1 MFAAEVAC
9 AWLPHW
15 LRYGIP
21 WIKCYVG
28 IIFLSLYAPVWQ
40 CVGVSASVCVG
51 NACWA
56 LMSSSLWHGWG
67 IVVAIWPLPLLLPQL
82 CRTNSC
88 AHKSR
93 LDFLERLK

>member
-40 CVGVSASVCVG
+40 CVGVWVTHAG
-51 NACWA
+51 
-56 LMSSSLWHGWG
+56 
-67 IVVAIWPLPLLLPQL
+67 P
-82 CRTNSC
+82 
-88 AHKSR
+88 
-93 LDFLERLK
+93 